1 MLRVKDKTTHER
13 AILMMS
19 RNLGFDQVN
28 YDYDGTVDVDGG
40 ETASLD
46 VDKWIAEQYVSSNDL
61 EV

>member
-1 MLRVKDKTTHER
+1 
-13 AILMMS
+13 MMS

-46 VDKWIAEQYVSSNDL
+46 VDKWIAEQYLASNDL

>member
-40 ETASLD
+40 ETTSLD
-46 VDKWIAEQYVSSNDL
+46 VDKWIAEQYLASNDL